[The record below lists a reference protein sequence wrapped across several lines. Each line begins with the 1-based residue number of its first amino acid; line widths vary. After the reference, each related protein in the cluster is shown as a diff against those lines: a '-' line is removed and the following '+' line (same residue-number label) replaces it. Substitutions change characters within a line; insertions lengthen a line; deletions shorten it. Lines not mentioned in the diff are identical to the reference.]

1 MKYVIGLTLLFLYA
15 CSFSS
20 PCYADMYKY
29 QDENGAICITN
40 SVDAVP
46 KKFRKGM
53 TVVKEEVPKQDK
65 LLAPVPS
72 RPPAQTGQG
81 DARVTQASDQVQQ
94 AALSQV
100 AVQKANRPK
109 YVRTALIIAG
119 MLCACVIM
127 GRLTSSLGVPRLGT
141 VLFLAIVLS
150 GGVYLYG
157 MYVQELRTV
166 FNGLRTDALKI
177 KKNVE
182 TREHKTDYM
191 LKEMPERV
199 KEPQDN

>member
-1 MKYVIGLTLLFLYA
+1 MQRVIGFTLLFLSA
-15 CSFSS
+15 CCFIS
-20 PCYADMYKY
+20 PGHADIYKY
-29 QDENGAICITN
+29 QDESGAICITN
-40 SVDAVP
+40 SLDAVP

-53 TVVKEEVPKQDK
+53 TVVKEEVPKQEK

-72 RPPAQTGQG
+72 RPPAQAGQG
-81 DARVTQASDQVQQ
+81 DARVTRASDQVQQ
-94 AALSQV
+94 SAPPQV

-109 YVRTALIIAG
+109 YVRTAVIIAG

-127 GRLTSSLGVPRLGT
+127 GRLTSSLGVPHLGT

-191 LKEMPERV
+191 LKEMPEQV